1 MQTRSQSKLSQS
13 KSAVVISTTIEPV
26 SRPQSSSPAT
36 RSQTKRDAPVFDFTE
51 STSAWLQNKNKL
63 ENGMYS
69 YKTSTVS
76 SGITTRSGLVLSA

>member
-1 MQTRSQSKLSQS
+1 MHTRSQSKLFQS
-13 KSAVVISTTIEPV
+13 KSAVVISTITEPV
-26 SRPQSSSPAT
+26 SRPQSSSPTT

-51 STSAWLQNKNKL
+51 SSSEWLQNKTKL